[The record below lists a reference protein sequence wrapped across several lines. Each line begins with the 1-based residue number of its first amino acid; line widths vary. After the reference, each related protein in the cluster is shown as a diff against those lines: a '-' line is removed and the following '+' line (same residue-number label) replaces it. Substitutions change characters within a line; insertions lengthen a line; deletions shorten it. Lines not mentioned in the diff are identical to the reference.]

1 MSLYAVGV
9 NGTRFSKVLLR
20 NVIHKS
26 SLPCLTLPVLAS
38 RLQIVNKSTK
48 REDLGHTTIL
58 LEDGSDIQELPVIVR
73 KVSGKDS
80 IVFCEN
86 RGEAFDGSKNG
97 NGGDNAKE
105 IVDEAKEEEEVN
117 EVVEGINRCY
127 TARGIFALLETM
139 PSNEVTPYIA
149 LQALKKII
157 TVENNKKFR
166 NRLLK
171 SDEDVHPNETF
182 TRTAVLTQLIDKIAA
197 SNNCETILS
206 ALKLVGRD
214 MLGSDTEVYKSK
226 LCGEVLCQVT
236 DTHFTIKQTCEAI
249 KTFSSFGKPNADD
262 IDKLWVGLSEKSMD
276 INETNILDVFRCLPY
291 LKSSQKLV
299 LNMLEKKID
308 KVWWK
313 IPGCDVA
320 EILCILQEIKSSPI
334 RILNIL
340 AQWVNTNIHMV
351 SEDDLQEIVNGF
363 LALGFSN
370 TGIEK
375 ALERYVK
382 AKGVKIKNPVVIANI
397 MDYCAKYH
405 FRSVYILQGAAEY
418 LITHGS
424 SLSPVVLKSLFLPL
438 GYLRYQPTNSL
449 KFWQVLESSFEEKF
463 IQFRPE
469 DVIDMLVTCIYLE
482 KYPLNFIR
490 KVFNPYFL
498 DRLHS
503 CQNKE
508 LLTRMRAKLKILDTA
523 MTLECDQYRGPLLPK
538 DHSAKSIWQDGRV
551 RRILINVK
559 DQLNRAAGGED
570 RISYSVMLPQLPASE
585 LYLIDALLHPSSIG
599 VAMWHLNLLKD
610 HNLHV
615 AILVHLPEH
624 YAGDV
629 LIGPQEMR
637 KRHFRKI
644 GLKVV
649 GLDYEMLSKLRVHP
663 VELFSY
669 IQQRFRQAE
678 HAY

>member
-9 NGTRFSKVLLR
+9 KGTRFSNVLFR
-20 NVIHKS
+20 NVIFKS
-26 SLPCLTLPVLAS
+26 SSQCITLPVLS
-38 RLQIVNKSTK
+38 KLQLCNKSTK

-58 LEDGSDIQELPVIVR
+58 FEDGTDIQELPVIVR

-80 IVFCEN
+80 VVFCEN
-86 RGEAFDGSKNG
+86 RGDACNNING
-97 NGGDNAKE
+97 NGNDKPKE
-105 IVDEAKEEEEVN
+105 TVVDKVKEEEEVN
-117 EVVEGINRCY
+117 EIVEGINRCY

-139 PSNEVTPYIA
+139 PSDEVTPYIA

-171 SDEDVHPNETF
+171 SDDDVHPNETF
-182 TRTAVLTQLIDKIAA
+182 TRTAVLNQLIDKIAS
-197 SNNCETILS
+197 SNNSEIILS

-214 MLGSDTEVYKSK
+214 MLGSDCEAYKSK
-226 LCGEVLCQVT
+226 LCTEVLCQVT
-236 DTHFTIKQTCEAI
+236 DGNFSITQTCEAI

-276 INETNILDVFRCLPY
+276 IDDTNILDVFRCLPY
-291 LKSSQKLV
+291 LKSSQKMV
-299 LNMLEKKID
+299 LNMLEKNTV

-320 EILCILQEIKSSPI
+320 EILCILQEIKASSM

-340 AQWVNTNIHMV
+340 ARWINTNIHMV

-397 MDYCAKYH
+397 MDYSTKFH
-405 FRSVYILQGAAEY
+405 FRSVHLLQGAAEY
-418 LITHGS
+418 LITHGN

-438 GYLRYQPTNSL
+438 GYLRYQPTNSF

-469 DVIDMLVTCIYLE
+469 DVIDMLLTCVYLE
-482 KYPLNFIR
+482 KYPLNFVQ

-508 LLTRMRAKLKILDTA
+508 LLIKMRSKLKILDTA
-523 MTLECDQYRGPLLPK
+523 MTLECDHYRGPLLPK
-538 DHSAKSIWQDGRV
+538 DHSAKSLWQDGRI
-551 RRILINVK
+551 RRILINIR
-559 DQLNRAAGGED
+559 DQLNKAAGGED
-570 RISYSVMLPQLPASE
+570 RVSYSVMLPQLPASE

-615 AILVHLPEH
+615 AVLIHLPEH

-629 LIGPQEMR
+629 LIGPQDMR
-637 KRHFRKI
+637 KRHFRRI

-649 GLDYEMLSKLRVHP
+649 GLNYQMLAKLRVHP

-669 IQQRFRQAE
+669 IEQRFKEAE